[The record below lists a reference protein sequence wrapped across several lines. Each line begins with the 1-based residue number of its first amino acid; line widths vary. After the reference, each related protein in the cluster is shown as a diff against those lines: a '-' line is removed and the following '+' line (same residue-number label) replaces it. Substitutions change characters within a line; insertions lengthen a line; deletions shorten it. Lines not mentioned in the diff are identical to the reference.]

1 MRERIEVKEERVFFL
16 SFFRPPSCFPF
27 LSDRKER
34 VREIDRKRERR
45 ERERAQRERERERRE
60 R

>member
-27 LSDRKER
+27 LKRFPVIE
-34 VREIDRKRERR
+34 KRES
-45 ERERAQRERERERRE
+45 ER
-60 R
+60 